1 MRYLTQHILL
11 GNAAFV
17 FMIVALLTS
26 WWQRAPQISRI
37 CQGIA
42 MLSITASFLLG
53 SVATIQ
59 MNHSMTTLHLVYAVL
74 ALLANAYIYWLLNHV
89 ERAAVQT
96 QRIAIGI
103 MIVLLYRLLVTGS
116 TQ

>member
-26 WWQRAPQISRI
+26 WWQRAPLVSRV

-42 MLSITASFLLG
+42 VLSITASLVLG
-53 SVATIQ
+53 SIATMQTAQSIAP
-59 MNHSMTTLHLVYAVL
+59 LHLVYAVL
-74 ALLANAYIYWLLNHV
+74 VLVACIYLYWLTNYAS
-89 ERAAVQT
+89 RASIQT
-96 QRIAIGI
+96 QRIAMAII
-103 MIVLLYRLLVTGS
+103 LVLLYRLVVTGNA
-116 TQ
+116 